1 MKQKRRV
8 NEIIGIVFFLTAIFL
23 QAVSVFLCFSSD
35 IWYDEL
41 FTMGLADQPLGK
53 LISITARDVHPPLYY
68 MIVKLFVDITG
79 AFSGSIQPVAAAK
92 LVSVLPFLLC
102 DLYGMTLVRKRFG
115 MLTAGLFCFLLSAM
129 PGLPG
134 YMVEVRM
141 YGFAMF
147 FVTALMLHGYELILE
162 YSGQEQPKK
171 RNWILLTLYA
181 VAACY
186 THYFACVAA
195 AAVYL
200 YLLTALFKKKAWKKI
215 LLSGMI
221 CAASFAPWLFLAVTG
236 QIKAV
241 SANYWI
247 EPVSFRTLLG
257 CVKFLFMPQLG
268 GEKENLATALFL
280 ILMYGGLLLAQIFSY
295 LKQEKGERN
304 REEMGFL
311 FGALGCLA
319 STIVF
324 GFLAS
329 VLIRPIFV
337 YRYML
342 PAAGAFWLVFAVC
355 AGKQLKGDRAL
366 LVLSLLV
373 FSLGVRNYRAFYGDE
388 MWKRTQMEKASAV
401 LEEIGTEDILIFNF
415 GQLQAVIS
423 YYLGNDSYLWYE
435 STEKLITE
443 MYPQDHS
450 LVEEEFSDEEGIRRL
465 QKLLETGKT
474 VWFLGSGNARDEIIE
489 KWEQEQI
496 TAQQISEAMV
506 ERYWFNLYQL
516 KSVASDID

>member
-1 MKQKRRV
+1 MKQKKRV
-8 NEIIGIVFFLTAIFL
+8 NEIIGIVFFLTALFL
-23 QAVSVFLCFSSD
+23 QAVSIFLCFSSD

-68 MIVKLFVDITG
+68 MIVKLFVDAAG

-102 DLYGMTLVRKRFG
+102 DLYGLMLVRKRFG

-147 FVTALMLHGYELILE
+147 FVTALMLHGYELVLE
-162 YSGQEQPKK
+162 YSGREQPRK
-171 RNWILLTLYA
+171 RNWIFLTLYA

-195 AAVYL
+195 MAVYL
-200 YLLTALFKKKAWKKI
+200 YLLIALFKKKGWRMT

-221 CAASFAPWLFLAVTG
+221 CAVAFAPWLFLAVAG
-236 QIKAV
+236 QVKAV

-268 GEKENLATALFL
+268 GEKENLATAL
-280 ILMYGGLLLAQIFSY
+280 ILLLLYGGLLLARLLSY
-295 LKQEKGERN
+295 LKQEREERN
-304 REEMGFL
+304 REEMFFL
-311 FGALGCLA
+311 LGALGCLA
-319 STIVF
+319 STVVF

-329 VLIRPIFV
+329 ILIRPIFV

-342 PAAGAFWLVFAVC
+342 PAAGVFWLVFAIC
-355 AGKQLKGDRAL
+355 AGKQPKGDRTAL
-366 LVLSLLV
+366 ILSLLI
-373 FSLGVRNYRAFYGDE
+373 FSLGVRNYRTFYGDE
-388 MWKRTQMEKASAV
+388 MWKRTQMEKALVV
-401 LEEIGTEDILIFNF
+401 LNEIGSEDILIFNF

-423 YYLGNDSYLWYE
+423 YYLENDSYLWYE

-450 LVEEEFSDEEGIRRL
+450 LVEDEFSDEEGLRRL
-465 QKLLETGKT
+465 QELLGTGKR

-496 TAQQISEAMV
+496 VIQQISDAMV

>member
-1 MKQKRRV
+1 MKQKKRV
-8 NEIIGIVFFLTAIFL
+8 NEIIGIVFFLTALFL
-23 QAVSVFLCFSSD
+23 QAVSIFLCFSSD

-68 MIVKLFVDITG
+68 MIVKLFVDAAG

-102 DLYGMTLVRKRFG
+102 DLYGLMLVRKRFG

-147 FVTALMLHGYELILE
+147 FVTALMLHGYELVLE
-162 YSGQEQPKK
+162 YSGREQPRK
-171 RNWILLTLYA
+171 RNWIFLTLYA

-195 AAVYL
+195 MAVYL
-200 YLLTALFKKKAWKKI
+200 YLLIALFKKKGWRMT

-221 CAASFAPWLFLAVTG
+221 CAVAFAPWLFLAVAR
-236 QIKAV
+236 QVKAV

-268 GEKENLATALFL
+268 GEKENLATAL
-280 ILMYGGLLLAQIFSY
+280 ILLLLYGGLLLARLLSY
-295 LKQEKGERN
+295 LKQEREERN
-304 REEMGFL
+304 REEMFFL
-311 FGALGCLA
+311 LGALGCLA
-319 STIVF
+319 STVVF

-329 VLIRPIFV
+329 ILIRPIFV

-342 PAAGAFWLVFAVC
+342 PAAGVFWLVFAIC
-355 AGKQLKGDRAL
+355 AGKQPKGDRAAL
-366 LVLSLLV
+366 ILSLLI
-373 FSLGVRNYRAFYGDE
+373 FSLGVRNYRTFYGDE
-388 MWKRTQMEKASAV
+388 MWKRTQMEKALVV
-401 LEEIGTEDILIFNF
+401 LNEIGSEDILIFNF

-423 YYLGNDSYLWYE
+423 YYLENDSYLWYE

-450 LVEEEFSDEEGIRRL
+450 LVEDEFSDEEGLRRL
-465 QKLLETGKT
+465 QELLGTGKR

-496 TAQQISEAMV
+496 VIQQISDAMV

>member
-1 MKQKRRV
+1 MKQKKRV
-8 NEIIGIVFFLTAIFL
+8 NEIIGIVFFLTALFL
-23 QAVSVFLCFSSD
+23 QAVSIFLCFSSD

-68 MIVKLFVDITG
+68 MIVKLFVDAAG

-102 DLYGMTLVRKRFG
+102 DLYGLMLVRKRFG

-147 FVTALMLHGYELILE
+147 FVTALMLHGYELVLE
-162 YSGQEQPKK
+162 YSGREQPRK
-171 RNWILLTLYA
+171 RNWIFLTLYA

-195 AAVYL
+195 MAVYL
-200 YLLTALFKKKAWKKI
+200 YLLIALFKKKGWRMT

-221 CAASFAPWLFLAVTG
+221 CAVAFAPWLFLAVAG
-236 QIKAV
+236 QVKAV

-268 GEKENLATALFL
+268 GEKENLATAL
-280 ILMYGGLLLAQIFSY
+280 ILLLLYGGLLLARLLSY
-295 LKQEKGERN
+295 LKQEREERN
-304 REEMGFL
+304 REEMFFL
-311 FGALGCLA
+311 LGALGCLA
-319 STIVF
+319 STVVF

-329 VLIRPIFV
+329 ILIRPIFV

-342 PAAGAFWLVFAVC
+342 PAAGVFWLVFAIC
-355 AGKQLKGDRAL
+355 AGKQPKGDRAAL
-366 LVLSLLV
+366 ILSLLI
-373 FSLGVRNYRAFYGDE
+373 FSLGVRNYRTFYGDE
-388 MWKRTQMEKASAV
+388 MWKRTQMEKALVV
-401 LEEIGTEDILIFNF
+401 LNEIGSEDILIFNF

-423 YYLGNDSYLWYE
+423 YYLENDSYLWYE

-450 LVEEEFSDEEGIRRL
+450 LVEDEFSDEEGLRRL
-465 QKLLETGKT
+465 QELLGTGKR

-496 TAQQISEAMV
+496 VIQQISDAMV